1 MRYLIAGLLM
11 VGLIIVLL
19 AGMNGTLPSGSAK
32 NVVSEP
38 AGQSGNLTPA
48 AEPIRT
54 EEPSSLPATPV
65 PTATVTAT
73 LNLVPSATPDAPD
86 SSAVVSATPK
96 PSPTTET
103 SPTPD
108 AAAWKEWPVIPAIP
122 QEMRAIYERGLAQGT
137 IDPGAFSVLGDCQSE
152 LGDFLG
158 VFEDNPELVSTL
170 PEGLQ
175 ETVTNFKGSF
185 NRYNPAAK
193 SGSSAGSLLYA
204 AWNDNK
210 EGACLYGETPVD
222 CELRVHQP
230 SIVFIHTGTHY
241 ETQERNWYYLTIII
255 DKILARGAVPVLVTK
270 ADNLELDE
278 HINLNMA
285 KLAVKYGLPLWNF
298 WSSVQD
304 LPDQGLM
311 PNGMH
316 LTAAAHEVHRL
327 GALEMLDAVWLA
339 VR

>member
-11 VGLIIVLL
+11 IGLIIILL
-19 AGMNGTLPSGSAK
+19 VGMNGDLPSGSAK
-32 NVVSEP
+32 NVVPDQANLVVSPTPTTAQTQTREP
-38 AGQSGNLTPA
+38 ASISA
-48 AEPIRT
+48 S
-54 EEPSSLPATPV
+54 PSPSATATPD
-65 PTATVTAT
+65 
-73 LNLVPSATPDAPD
+73 LSPSATPGAPD
-86 SSAVVSATPK
+86 DRAGLSPTPK
-96 PSPTTET
+96 PSPTPEP

-108 AAAWKEWPVIPAIP
+108 AAAWKDWPVIPAIP
-122 QEMRAIYERGLAQGT
+122 EDMRAIYERGLAQDT
-137 IDPGAFSVLGDCQSE
+137 IDPNAFSVLGDCQSE
-152 LGDFLG
+152 AGDFLG

-175 ETVTNFKGSF
+175 ETVANFAGSF
-185 NRYNPAAK
+185 DRYNPAAK

-210 EGACLYGETPVD
+210 EGTCLYGETPVD
-222 CELRVHQP
+222 CELRVHRP

-298 WSSVQD
+298 WASVQD
-304 LPDQGLM
+304 LPEQGLM
-311 PNGMH
+311 PNRMH
-316 LTAAAHEVHRL
+316 LTTAAHEVHRM

>member
-11 VGLIIVLL
+11 VGLIIILL
-19 AGMNGTLPSGSAK
+19 VGMNGSLPSGSAK
-32 NVVSEP
+32 NVVSDQSTLILSLTPPTEQTQTREP
-38 AGQSGNLTPA
+38 SPIPASPTPSMVATATSNLT
-48 AEPIRT
+48 
-54 EEPSSLPATPV
+54 
-65 PTATVTAT
+65 
-73 LNLVPSATPDAPD
+73 PSATPETPD
-86 SSAVVSATPK
+86 KSAVL
-96 PSPTTET
+96 SPTPEP

-108 AAAWKEWPVIPAIP
+108 AAAWKDWPVIPAIP
-122 QEMRAIYERGLAQGT
+122 KEMRAIYKRGLAQDT
-137 IDPGAFSVLGDCQSE
+137 IDPNAFSVLGDCQSE
-152 LGDFLG
+152 AGDFLG
-158 VFEDNPELVSTL
+158 MFEDNPELVSTL

-175 ETVTNFKGSF
+175 ETVANFAGSF
-185 NRYNPAAK
+185 DRYNPAAK

-210 EGACLYGETPVD
+210 EGTCLYGETPVD
-222 CELRVHQP
+222 CELRVHRP

-278 HINLNMA
+278 HINQNMA

-298 WSSVQD
+298 WASVQD
-304 LPDQGLM
+304 LPEQGLM
-311 PNGMH
+311 PNRMH
-316 LTAAAHEVHRL
+316 LTAAAHEVHRM